1 MKIFDAF
8 TFFNELDL
16 LELRLEILGPHVDTF
31 ILVESHQTFSGMP
44 KPLYY
49 EENKERFAK
58 WNDKIIHIVVPN
70 IEVTDGNL
78 FKRHYLC
85 YEAIEQRLMDIY
97 AEEKNENAWVFC
109 SDLDEIW
116 NPGIINYRDLR
127 PHSLIQNNY
136 SYWLNFRSN
145 EEWTGSIMAHMSN
158 VFIGFNQK
166 YRTEKP
172 NCIHRPEYSSGG
184 WHFSNMGGPEQIIK
198 KLEAYD
204 HSNEV
209 LPMLSQF
216 EGYGIKDRMD
226 KGYDFLGRA
235 FNYQGVPFA
244 FHIEADENLPR
255 YLIDNKNKWVHMLK

>member
-1 MKIFDAF
+1 MIFDCF

-16 LELRLEILGPHVDTF
+16 LELRFEILNDYVDHF
-31 ILVESHQTFSGMP
+31 ILVESHQTFSGQP

-70 IEVTDGNL
+70 IEVHDGNL

-85 YEAIEQRLMDIY
+85 YEAIESYLIDT
-97 AEEKNENAWVFC
+97 AKDDDVAFC

-116 NPGIINYRDLR
+116 KPQILTQMDDK
-127 PHSLIQNNY
+127 PHSLIQHNY
-136 SYWLNFRSN
+136 SYYLNYLSN
-145 EEWTGSIMAHMSN
+145 EEWTGSLMTQVKN
-158 VFIGFNQK
+158 LFIGFNK
-166 YRTEKP
+166 LNRTAKP
-172 NCIHRPEYSSGG
+172 FVLHDGG
-184 WHFSNMGGPEQIIK
+184 WHFSNQGGVEQIIK

-209 LPMLSQF
+209 LPMLSKY

-226 KGYDFLGRA
+226 KGLDFLGREY
-235 FNYQGVPFA
+235 NYQGVPYTFTVS
-244 FHIEADENLPR
+244 EEQWPQ
-255 YLIDNKNKWVHMLK
+255 YLKDNKDKWQHMSK